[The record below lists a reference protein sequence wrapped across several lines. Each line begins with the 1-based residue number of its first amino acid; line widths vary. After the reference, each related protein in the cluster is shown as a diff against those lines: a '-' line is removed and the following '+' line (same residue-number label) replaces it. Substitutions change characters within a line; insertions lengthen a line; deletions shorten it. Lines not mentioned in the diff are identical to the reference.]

1 MSDSYWGDGLND
13 IGNCCRKRPT
23 GLFRTGVRLPSTPKF
38 HNGALVAT
46 VELLNGIEM
55 TWVQFPYAPPIYGP
69 IVIEAALFVRN
80 ERVGERYPAGPPISM
95 GA

>member
-1 MSDSYWGDGLND
+1 MYYGLKIRRLWFD
-13 IGNCCRKRPT
+13 PT
-23 GLFRTGVRLPSTPKF
+23 SS
-38 HNGALVAT
+38 HHGALVAT

-80 ERVGERYPAGPPISM
+80 ERVGERYPAGPPFSM